1 MAEKPPAFLL
11 DASALLAYLQRE
23 PGFQAVRV
31 AREVEEAVGELK
43 SLVSRLYALEA
54 RLKAPHGQRSY
65 LADKSA
71 ALLRE
76 LFGGF

>member
-1 MAEKPPAFLL
+1 MAEKLPAFLL

-43 SLVSRLYALEA
+43 NLVSRLYALEA

-65 LADKSA
+65 LADRSA